1 MIDSYRK
8 DREEKMKAEKSLN
21 AWLDYNNRYIRTYS
35 GILGEKFK
43 GKILDLGCGTD
54 DFSKACRAAGIE
66 AEGIDF
72 DRCNL
77 EADKLPYD
85 DESMNVVTMNAVFEH
100 IRTPDSIMKE
110 TNRVLKKGGV
120 VIIRTPNWQMDFKNF
135 FNDPTHCKP
144 YTPKGLSTT
153 LNMYGF
159 KTIFLEPGLI
169 CRSKLYWKLPEFLKW
184 KVASMIKGG
193 TKSIL
198 AIGEKI

>member
-8 DREEKMKAEKSLN
+8 EREEKMKIEKSMDQ
-21 AWLDYNNRYIRTYS
+21 WMEYNNRFIRTYG
-35 GILGEKFK
+35 GILGDKFTS
-43 GKILDLGCGTD
+43 KILDLGCGTD

-77 EADKLPYD
+77 ESDKLPYVD
-85 DESMNVVTMNAVFEH
+85 DSFSVVTMNAVFEH
-100 IRTPDSIMKE
+100 IKAPDHLMKE
-110 TNRVLKKGGV
+110 VNRVLKKGGV

-135 FNDPTHCKP
+135 FNDPTHVKP
-144 YTPKGLSTT
+144 YTPSGLSTT

-159 KTIFLEPGLI
+159 KTLFLEPGLI
-169 CRSKLYWKLPEFLKW
+169 CKSKLYWKLPKSIKW
-184 KVASMIKGG
+184 KVAAMIKGG

-198 AIGEKI
+198 AMGEKL